1 MAQQQTNSRRLA
13 AAFALALLVLAVGA
27 LGASKFGV
35 PGAALADEDYLAL
48 NPERE

>member
-1 MAQQQTNSRRLA
+1 MRQHTIGWRFAS
-13 AAFALALLVLAVGA
+13 AFALALLVLAVGA

-35 PGAALADEDYLAL
+35 PGAALADEDFLAL